1 MAVKTLLTQTQSD
14 KDNAVIIAP
23 IPPRKNNNS
32 TITIISVNDIYAL
45 TIHTSNSDTS
55 NNSIISDINNNF
67 SSDDTTDLSSANNN
81 TQGNGIASTNSKISD
96 NCNNCISNIMST
108 AMETV
113 RKKNKKKHNNSCNIR
128 ERERGII
135 Q

>member
-23 IPPRKNNNS
+23 IPPRKNNNNNI
-32 TITIISVNDIYAL
+32 ITIISVNDIYAL

-81 TQGNGIASTNSKISD
+81 TQGNGIAYTNNKISD
-96 NCNNCISNIMST
+96 NCNNCISNIMPT

-113 RKKNKKKHNNSCNIR
+113 RKNKKQEKNMIVLVT
-128 ERERGII
+128 
-135 Q
+135 

>member
-23 IPPRKNNNS
+23 IPPRKNNNNNI
-32 TITIISVNDIYAL
+32 ITIISVNDIYAL

-81 TQGNGIASTNSKISD
+81 TQGNGIAYTNNKISD

-113 RKKNKKKHNNSCNIR
+113 RKKKEKT
-128 ERERGII
+128 
-135 Q
+135 